1 MEEYKVLTNLPKDNY
16 FGTWEKKD
24 VKAFGKWF
32 MAEKDNRMQMLFD
45 EVHRDPEFADWQP
58 DFSPESLKTLGCWF
72 GKNITS
78 EPMTENEYNE
88 LVELYQRSRGMV
100 VLYKHKITQKAR
112 SLTFDV
118 ATYVG
123 EVLLHELGDRDW
135 EQYIYVSKN
144 NYDYGY
150 MSIPVIPAPK
160 HKWTVTPW
168 RRITTLAA
176 RVIYSHT
183 YKKEDLYTTFV
194 NALNELK
201 NEMLKLPSNKETPE
215 NK

>member
-1 MEEYKVLTNLPKDNY
+1 MEEYKVLTNLPEDEY

-45 EVHRDPEFADWQP
+45 EVHRDPDFVDWQP
-58 DFSPESLKTLGCWF
+58 DFSPESLKTLGRWF
-72 GKNITS
+72 EKNMTS

-100 VLYKHKITQKAR
+100 VLYKHKRTQKAT
-112 SLTFDV
+112 SLIFDV
-118 ATYVG
+118 SIYFG
-123 EVLLHELGDRDW
+123 EVLLHELGDREW

-144 NYDYGY
+144 NYEYGY

-168 RRITTLAA
+168 RNISVLASK
-176 RVIYSHT
+176 VIYTNSF
-183 YKKEDLYTTFV
+183 KKDDIYTIFEKT
-194 NALNELK
+194 LNVLKSEL
-201 NEMLKLPSNKETPE
+201 LKLPSNKETPE